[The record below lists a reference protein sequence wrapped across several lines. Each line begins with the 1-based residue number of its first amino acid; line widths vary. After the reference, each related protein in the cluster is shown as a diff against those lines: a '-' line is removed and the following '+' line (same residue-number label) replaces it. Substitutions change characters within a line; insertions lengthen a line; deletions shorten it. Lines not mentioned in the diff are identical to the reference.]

1 MITIV
6 ELAEYVRKSR
16 KLLSED
22 ESRNLINYLAAH
34 PNAGVIMRGTGGIRK
49 IRWKRD
55 GSGKRGGIRV
65 IYYFHSER
73 IPLFLLT
80 VFGKNEKANLSH
92 AERNELAKLVR
103 ILVESYGER
112 S

>member
-6 ELAEYVRKSR
+6 ELSEFIRRSK

-22 ESRNLINYLAAH
+22 ESRNLINYLATN
-34 PNAGVIMRGTGGIRK
+34 PTSGVIMQGTGGIRK
-49 IRWKRD
+49 IRWKRA
-55 GSGKRGGIRV
+55 GSGKSSGVRV
-65 IYYFHSER
+65 IYYFYNEKN
-73 IPLFLLT
+73 PLFLLT
-80 VFGKNEKANLSH
+80 VFGKSEKVNLSR

-103 ILVESYGER
+103 ILLESYGDQ

>member
-1 MITIV
+1 MITVV
-6 ELAEYVRKSR
+6 ELGEYVQKSK

-22 ESRNLINYLAAH
+22 ESRNLINYLAAN
-34 PNAGVIMRGTGGIRK
+34 PKAGVRMRGTGGIKK

-55 GSGKRGGIRV
+55 GSGKRGGVRV

-80 VFGKNEKANLSH
+80 IFGKNEKVNLSH
-92 AERNELAKLVR
+92 TERNELAKLVR
-103 ILVESYGER
+103 ILVESYGEK